1 MDLRYGMN
9 PHQRA
14 RITPPEAPPVRVIHG
29 SPSLINYLDALNGW
43 QLVREAAAV
52 TGVPA
57 AASFKHVS
65 PAGAALAGDVD
76 EAMRRAWDLGDGD
89 VGAVTAAYVRARD
102 IDPRSSFGDFV
113 AVSEPV
119 DRELADLLSGVVS
132 DGIIAPGFAPGTVEI
147 LARKKRGTFLI
158 LEVDAS
164 YEPPSWEHR
173 EVFGMVLEQERDQT
187 PITAD
192 LLRVVHGAALRP
204 GTIRDAL
211 LGMVTLRYTQSNSV
225 AYVKD
230 GMTIGVGAGQ
240 QSRVDCTR
248 LAGTKA
254 GIWWLRRLPAIEALE
269 FVEGM
274 SRQDR
279 LNWQVRLAEDGV
291 TDSQWT
297 ALTAQVA
304 SLAQVTEVEDAD
316 RVGWLARLTEATLVS
331 DGYIPFRDNI
341 DHASRF
347 GVRYVV
353 EPGGS
358 TRTGEVVEAC
368 RELGLTLIHTGTRLF
383 HH

>member
-1 MDLRYGMN
+1 MELRYGMN

-14 RITPPEAPPVRVIHG
+14 RVTSPAPPVRVIHG

-52 TGVPA
+52 TGDAA

-65 PAGAALAGDVD
+65 PAGAALAGDLD
-76 EAMRRAWDLGDGD
+76 ETMRRAWDLGDGA
-89 VGAVTAAYVRARD
+89 VGDATAAYVRARD
-102 IDPRSSFGDFV
+102 IDPKSSFGDLI

-119 DRELADLLSGVVS
+119 DRELADLLAGVVS
-132 DGIIAPGFAPGTVEI
+132 DGIIAPGFEPGTVEI
-147 LARKKRGTFLI
+147 LARKKRGTFLA
-158 LEVDAS
+158 LEADAS
-164 YEPPSWEHR
+164 YEPPPWEQR
-173 EVFGMVLEQERDQT
+173 EVFGMVLEQERDRL

-192 LLRVVHGAALRP
+192 LLRVVHGSAPRP
-204 GTIRDAL
+204 DTIRDAL
-211 LGMVTLRYTQSNSV
+211 LGMVTVRYTQSNSV

-248 LAGTKA
+248 LAGAKA
-254 GIWWLRRLPAIEALE
+254 GIWWLRRLPAIQSLE
-269 FVEGM
+269 FAEGT

-279 LNWQVRLAEDGV
+279 LNWQVRLAENAV
-291 TDSQWT
+291 TDSQRT
-297 ALTAQVA
+297 ALTAQVT
-304 SLAQVTEVEDAD
+304 STAQVAEVENAD
-316 RVGWLARLTEATLVS
+316 RLEWLARLTDATLVS

-341 DHASRF
+341 DHASRL
-347 GVRYVV
+347 GVRYIV

-358 TRTGEVVEAC
+358 TRADEVVDAC